1 MKILAIT
8 PLFPTADEP
17 YRGAAIGRTLEGL
30 NEFSDVRAACVLY
43 RYPPGLR
50 PRHYRYHFS
59 PPDTER
65 RHGVV
70 SSTVDFPAIP
80 WVTRRLNGA
89 SIYRRLRRLVAE
101 DRPDLLLS
109 YWIHPESYAA
119 LMLGEEFG
127 IPVVAGAR
135 GTDLRQTETNRALLR
150 QSALVLSRS
159 QAILCVSGDLA
170 RIARDRGAPA
180 GRVHTILNGVDTDI
194 FHIVP
199 QREARE
205 RLSIPAQERVVLFVG
220 WLSKLKGAPELLEA
234 FAMLPGSW
242 TLAMAGEG
250 DLTRELHER
259 AAAMGVASRVKLLGP
274 LPSSEIA
281 LWMNAADMLCLP
293 SVTEGCPNVVLEAL
307 SCGRPVVATAVGG
320 TPELVD
326 HDSGILIPD
335 NEPAKI
341 AAAIQRAMGQTWD
354 QQLIARKHERG
365 WRQVA
370 KETFEVCQAAV
381 YAGKE
386 APVSGQPSRSLARR
400 RT

>member
-1 MKILAIT
+1 MSRRLKILAIT

-30 NEFSDVRAACVLY
+30 NEFSDVRAACVVY

-65 RHGVV
+65 RHGIV

-80 WVTRRLNGA
+80 WVTRTLNGA
-89 SIYRRLRRLVAE
+89 LIYRRLRPLVAK

-119 LMLGEEFG
+119 LMLGGEFG

-135 GTDLRQTETNRALLR
+135 GTDLRQIETNRTLLQ
-150 QSALVLSRS
+150 QSDHVLSQS

-180 GRVHTILNGVDTDI
+180 QRVHTILNGVDANI
-194 FHIVP
+194 FRMIP
-199 QREARE
+199 QGEARE
-205 RLSIPAQERVVLFVG
+205 RLNIPAPACVVLFVG

-234 FAMLPGSW
+234 FAMSPGSW
-242 TLAMAGEG
+242 TLAMVGEG
-250 DLTRELHER
+250 NLARELHER
-259 AAAMGVASRVKLLGP
+259 AAVLGVASRTKLLGP
-274 LPSSEIA
+274 LSSSEIA
-281 LWMNAADMLCLP
+281 LWMNAADVLCLP

-320 TPELVD
+320 TPELLD

-335 NEPAKI
+335 NEPVKI
-341 AAAIQRAMGQTWD
+341 AAAIKRAIGQTWD
-354 QQLIARKHERG
+354 RQLIAAKHERG

-370 KETFEVCQAAV
+370 METFEVCQAAV
-381 YAGKE
+381 YAGSG
-386 APVSGQPSRSLARR
+386 APVLSRP
-400 RT
+400 